1 MLAREQAAA
10 AAASVV
16 IAPPEPLALETL
28 GRIAAGAPV
37 ALGAGVHERLV
48 ASHRQMLGLSRA
60 DRIVYG
66 LNTGCGPL
74 CEWPVPPEDA
84 ARFQQNLVRSHA
96 AGLGPM
102 HPRAVVRATMAARLL
117 SLAQG
122 RSAVRPLVADTLA
135 AMLNAGVHPVLHEV
149 GSVGAS
155 GDLVEL
161 AHVALAV
168 MGEGRVEHA
177 GELLPAAEA
186 LADVG
191 ILPVSFEGREALAL
205 LNGTSCE
212 TAQAALL
219 VLGTEELVAAA
230 EAAAALAIEAL
241 GGSIEAFDPR
251 VHAVRP
257 HAGQAASARHLAA
270 LLAGSRRVREGAR
283 GDGAGNGRLAPVQDA
298 YTLRCVPQVL
308 GAVHFLA
315 RENDLGVT
323 VCRFEHDVIRDS
335 AIVGNARVLGGK
347 DDAVYEDELG
357 VVHRAREAAQ
367 VDPRCHD
374 SSVATAGGPSAHR
387 TAHMRPAPPGFK
399 PTYP

>member
-1 MLAREQAAA
+1 MGATIVL
-10 AAASVV
+10 
-16 IAPPEPLALETL
+16 APPALLTL
-28 GRIAAGAPV
+28 DDVARVAGGARVQIAGDVWPRVDAAHAQFRQLQGS
-37 ALGAGVHERLV
+37 ERLV
-48 ASHRQMLGLSRA
+48 
-60 DRIVYG
+60 YG
-66 LNTGCGPL
+66 VNTGCGPL

-102 HPRAVVRATMAARLL
+102 HLRAVVRATMAARLL

-168 MGEGRVEHA
+168 MGEGGVEHA

-212 TAQAALL
+212 TA
-219 VLGTEELVAAA
+219 
-230 EAAAALAIEAL
+230 
-241 GGSIEAFDPR
+241 
-251 VHAVRP
+251 
-257 HAGQAASARHLAA
+257 
-270 LLAGSRRVREGAR
+270 
-283 GDGAGNGRLAPVQDA
+283 
-298 YTLRCVPQVL
+298 
-308 GAVHFLA
+308 
-315 RENDLGVT
+315 
-323 VCRFEHDVIRDS
+323 
-335 AIVGNARVLGGK
+335 
-347 DDAVYEDELG
+347 
-357 VVHRAREAAQ
+357 
-367 VDPRCHD
+367 
-374 SSVATAGGPSAHR
+374 
-387 TAHMRPAPPGFK
+387 
-399 PTYP
+399 